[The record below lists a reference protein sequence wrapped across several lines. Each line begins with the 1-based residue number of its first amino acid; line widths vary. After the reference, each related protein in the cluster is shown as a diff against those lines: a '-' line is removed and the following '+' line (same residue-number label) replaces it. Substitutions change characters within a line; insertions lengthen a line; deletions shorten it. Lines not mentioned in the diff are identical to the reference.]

1 VHSAKNTRIVLRGQN
16 ASLVLKATTSISEN
30 LELKEEFGE
39 EILNKLQDCT
49 SLLDESEYY

>member
-1 VHSAKNTRIVLRGQN
+1 VLRGQN